1 MQKELGWI
9 CLHRSLLEWEWYS
22 DISTTRL
29 WIHCLLKASHKDLIY
44 KNIEVPRG
52 SFCTTLPKLQ
62 SETKISAR
70 TLRTCLAKLILTGN
84 IENKATNKYRLISI
98 VNFEK
103 FQFLEQNKPKRQQAT
118 DRQTT
123 DKLTG
128 NRQTNQQANNQ
139 QIKGQYE
146 DSQQATDRQTDRQLT
161 DKLTGNRQTAIYIDK
176 QQDKQ
181 IRSIEKEIIKEKE
194 TILGSLIPIEDMVN
208 SWNDLIQKTLAPK
221 SRGVILSTPR
231 RQKLTARWNN
241 ELHKNYQNWL
251 AYLQQI
257 VTTPFLMGDNNQGWA
272 VSFDWAINPS
282 NFAKVMEGRY
292 GRTLKKELTREEKI
306 QQMQANLQEEITC
319 KLLNS

>member
-9 CLHRSLLEWEWYS
+9 CLHRALLQWELYC

-29 WIHCLLKASHKDLIY
+29 WIHCLLKASHKNLVWRD
-44 KNIEVPRG
+44 IEVPRG
-52 SFCTTLPKLQ
+52 SFCTTLPKLE
-62 SETKISAR
+62 SETKLSTQ
-70 TLRTCLAKLILTGN
+70 TLRTCLSKLISTGN
-84 IENKATNKYRLISI
+84 IQDKATNKCRLISI

-103 FQFLEQNKPKRQQAT
+103 YQLFESAQKVNQQA
-118 DRQTT
+118 DQQA
-123 DKLTG
+123 D
-128 NRQTNQQANNQ
+128 QQANNQ
-139 QIKGQYE
+139 QTKGLIAE
-146 DSQQATDRQTDRQLT
+146 CQQADQQADQ
-161 DKLTGNRQTAIYIDK
+161 QTAIYMYK

-181 IRSIEKEIIKEKE
+181 ISIIEKEIIKEKE
-194 TILGSLIPIEDMVN
+194 TILGSLIPLEDMVN
-208 SWNDLIQKTLAPK
+208 SWNDLIQKILAPK

-257 VTTPFLMGDNNQGWA
+257 VTTPFLMGDNAQGWA

-292 GRTLKKELTREEKI
+292 GRTLKKELTRDEKI